1 MNNSRVFTSTST
13 STFPYHPPIPLTP
26 PVFLPFSRPPFRL
39 LYLPTMNLHTFHP
52 LTIHLNRI
60 NLFCIVN
67 PLVSSPLPTPQYQPP
82 LYPLQLTPP
91 DSVLP
96 TISVIPI
103 PFSATSTSTSTSLLF
118 YLSSSTS
125 YNTTDTINPTP
136 LLQRCYFWKELCSKF

>member
-67 PLVSSPLPTPQYQPP
+67 PLV
-82 LYPLQLTPP
+82 LY
-91 DSVLP
+91 
-96 TISVIPI
+96 
-103 PFSATSTSTSTSLLF
+103 TSTYTSVSTASLPPSTHPTRLRSTHHIRHTNSLFRHLH
-118 YLSSSTS
+118 LHLTL
-125 YNTTDTINPTP
+125 ILPLVVH
-136 LLQRCYFWKELCSKF
+136 LLQHNRHNQPNPAPTAMLLLEGTLFKILV